1 MTRQSEETTPEPVVL
16 ITGGARR
23 LGAEAVRLL
32 HAAGWRVVLHYRHS
46 GAAAHDL
53 AAQLN
58 AARADSVRLLQ
69 ADLGLS
75 GAAEQLAAA
84 ASEAWGRLDALINN
98 ASTWFAT
105 PLASL
110 DEAAFDTLIGANLK
124 APLFLAKACAPRLVE
139 GGVIVNV
146 LDVHARRPYAGF
158 SAYLAAKAALWT
170 VTEALALELAP
181 RIRVNAVAPGHM
193 LWEEGEGVLSA
204 EQRVQ
209 EEARIPLG
217 RLGGAREVAHCL
229 RFLLS
234 PEAAYLTGAI
244 LPVDGGLRLA

>member
-1 MTRQSEETTPEPVVL
+1 MTRQPEEATPEPVVL

-32 HAAGWRVVLHYRHS
+32 HAAGWRIALHYRHS
-46 GAAAHDL
+46 GSEANDL

-69 ADLGLS
+69 ADLAVT
-75 GAAEQLAAA
+75 GAAEGLAAA
-84 ASEAWGRLDALINN
+84 AAAAWGRLDALINN
-98 ASTWFAT
+98 ASCWFAT
-105 PLASL
+105 PLDTL

-158 SAYLAAKAALWT
+158 SAYLAAKSALWT
-170 VTEALALELAP
+170 LTEALALELAP
-181 RIRVNAVAPGHM
+181 RIRVNGVAPGHM
-193 LWEEGEGVLSA
+193 LWEEGRAVLA
-204 EQRVQ
+204 PEQRRL

-217 RLGGAREVAHCL
+217 HLGGPREVAHSL

-234 PEAAYLTGAI
+234 PEARYLTGAI
-244 LPVDGGLRLA
+244 IPVDGGLHLS